1 MLVVSINPR
10 TTRMGKENH
19 MKTKAWHSRLETDR
33 KVYHDNTS
41 CTEGNN
47 IEDRNRVDGTGGRP
61 RCKRCDELS

>member
-1 MLVVSINPR
+1 
-10 TTRMGKENH
+10 